1 MSNMT
6 QTILAGAL
14 ERKLRQEQ
22 LADQIANRN
31 YQQTFNGPEDTVK
44 VTIAQSGTVSNYT
57 GGQITLETGVDATP
71 RLITPDHQ
79 KAFGFVLDGNENLAQ
94 YAEGFASETFAQVL
108 EEADKY
114 ILENAA
120 SAGNTV
126 AYDQTTEN
134 VRELF
139 GGARETLDDEGVP
152 QQQRFAVVPSSVGR
166 EVYDDLAQRETG
178 LGDDRLLTG
187 MIGMYYGFQVY
198 VRPTAFFQL
207 DTGDVESMFGSRFY
221 QTYADAVVALQVIED
236 APGYPGGVVIQG
248 LHVAGSIITQPESM
262 VRGLITEA

>member
-6 QTILAGAL
+6 QTVLAGAL

-22 LADQIANRN
+22 LADSIANRN
-31 YQQTFNGPEDTVK
+31 YQETFSGPEDTVK
-44 VTIAQSGTVSNYT
+44 VTIAQSGTVADYT

-94 YAEGFASETFAQVL
+94 FAEGFAQETFAQVL

-120 SAGNTV
+120 SAGNDFD
-126 AYDQTTEN
+126 YDQATDPVTDMFGEG
-134 VRELF
+134 REI
-139 GGARETLDDEGVP
+139 LDDEGVP
-152 QQQRFAVVPSSVGR
+152 QQGRFAVVPSSVGR
-166 EVYDDLAQRETG
+166 EVYDNLAQRESG
-178 LGDDRLLTG
+178 LGDERIQTG
-187 MIGMYYGFQVY
+187 MIGTYYGFRVF
-198 VRPTAFFQL
+198 VRPTSFFQT
-207 DTGDVESMFGSRFY
+207 TGGAVEGMFGSQFY
-221 QTYADAVVALQVIED
+221 QTYADAVVALQVIEN

-248 LHVAGSIITQPESM
+248 LHVAGSIVTQTNSM
-262 VRGLITEA
+262 VRADITEA